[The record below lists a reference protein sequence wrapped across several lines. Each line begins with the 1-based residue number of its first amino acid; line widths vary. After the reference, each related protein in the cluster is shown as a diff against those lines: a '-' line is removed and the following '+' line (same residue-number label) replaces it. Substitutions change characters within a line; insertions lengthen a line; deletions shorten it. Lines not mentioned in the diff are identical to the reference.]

1 MKILFDHPNP
11 FLLRHGG
18 LQIQIE
24 QTMAGLQR
32 LGLDVEFLR
41 WWDDRQTGD
50 IIHYFGRPLRHYV
63 SAAQQKGK
71 RVVLAD
77 LFGGLGARPAAVRV
91 VQRAIMRLAWR
102 ALPEDFTFRLGW
114 ESYAMADA
122 CIAITPWEAHLM
134 VEMFS
139 APQTKVHFVPNGV
152 ESVFLDSLATHRGPW
167 LVCTANICAQKRILE
182 LAEAA
187 VAAQTPVWIIGKP
200 FTEAD
205 AYVQAFL
212 ELARRHPKW
221 IRYEGPIQDRAR
233 LATAYR
239 EARGFALLSQYG
251 SLSLSALEA
260 AACGCP
266 LLLGDLP
273 WARSMFADRVQ
284 YCSTTASIRKT
295 AAVLGRFYQEAPGIQ
310 PPPRPKSWLEV
321 AQQLA
326 VIYEAACQTSR

>member
-24 QTMAGLQR
+24 QTMAGLQQ
-32 LGLDVEFLR
+32 LGQDVEFLR

-50 IIHYFGRPLRHYV
+50 VIHYFGRPLRHYV
-63 SAAQQKGK
+63 AAAQEKGI

-77 LFGGLGARPAAVRV
+77 LFGGLGARPAIVRA
-91 VQRAIMRLAWR
+91 VQRSIMHAAGR
-102 ALPEDFTFRLGW
+102 ALPEEFTFRLGW
-114 ESYAMADA
+114 DSYAMADA
-122 CIAITPWEAHLM
+122 CIAITPWEGQLM

-139 APQTKVHFVPNGV
+139 APPRKVHFVPNGV
-152 ESVFLDSLATHRGPW
+152 ESVFLESIATTRGPW

-182 LAEAA
+182 LAKAAMEAE
-187 VAAQTPVWIIGKP
+187 TPVWIIGKP

-205 AYVQAFL
+205 AYVQAFF
-212 ELARRHPKW
+212 ELARRNPKW
-221 IRYEGPIQDRAR
+221 IRYEGPIYDRAQ
-233 LATAYR
+233 LAAAYR
-239 EARGFALLSQYG
+239 EARGFALLSQYE

-273 WARSMFADRVQ
+273 WARSMFADRAQ
-284 YCSTTASIRKT
+284 YCSTTVSIKKT
-295 AAVLGRFYQEAPGIQ
+295 AAVLARFYQDAPRLQ
-310 PPPRPKSWLEV
+310 PPPRPKSWVEV
-321 AQQLA
+321 AQQL
-326 VIYEAACQTSR
+326 VTIYEAACNTSR